1 MLKTEQVVN
10 KIIEAL
16 EDNKAHRIVKIDLRK
31 IENCFCSFFVI
42 CHGTSNTHVASLT
55 DFVYDEVNEKV
66 GEKPLHVEGEQQA
79 QWVVLDYGNVIVHIF
94 LEFKL

>member
-31 IENCFCSFFVI
+31 IEKVTILFS
-42 CHGTSNTHVASLT
+42 ALT
-55 DFVYDEVNEKV
+55 
-66 GEKPLHVEGEQQA
+66 
-79 QWVVLDYGNVIVHIF
+79 
-94 LEFKL
+94 

>member
-42 CHGTSNTHVASLT
+42 CHGTSNTHVTSLT
-55 DFVYDEVNEKV
+55 DSVYDEANEKL
-66 GEKPLHVEGEQQA
+66 GEKP
-79 QWVVLDYGNVIVHIF
+79 
-94 LEFKL
+94 

>member
-42 CHGTSNTHVASLT
+42 CPGTCAH
-55 DFVYDEVNEKV
+55 
-66 GEKPLHVEGEQQA
+66 P
-79 QWVVLDYGNVIVHIF
+79 QWSGGAVP
-94 LEFKL
+94 

>member
-31 IENCFCSFFVI
+31 IENMELPARI
-42 CHGTSNTHVASLT
+42 LQG
-55 DFVYDEVNEKV
+55 
-66 GEKPLHVEGEQQA
+66 
-79 QWVVLDYGNVIVHIF
+79 
-94 LEFKL
+94 

>member
-31 IENCFCSFFVI
+31 NRK
-42 CHGTSNTHVASLT
+42 L
-55 DFVYDEVNEKV
+55 
-66 GEKPLHVEGEQQA
+66 
-79 QWVVLDYGNVIVHIF
+79 F
-94 LEFKL
+94 L

>member
-42 CHGTSNTHVASLT
+42 CHGTSGTHIMGILSYT
-55 DFVYDEVNEKV
+55 
-66 GEKPLHVEGEQQA
+66 
-79 QWVVLDYGNVIVHIF
+79 F
-94 LEFKL
+94 LKKNCAIIINWKISGQMHRSPK